1 MLRPVFEAVKAG
13 KPAAVAS
20 KMRFQDWAKSAVSV
34 EEERGT
40 SVLNVEYRDSDK
52 ELVLPITQMI
62 SQAYQSY
69 SNRGRSREIS
79 NVIEYLKEQ
88 IDSIKPQSE
97 ESSGEAIDYGYAN
110 GLSLLDGLPIAG
122 SVAGAGVSMKGTT
135 QGAQVSA
142 KGNSIEAARTTNL
155 QKLKVLEV
163 QIQAAKKAGADSIYY
178 ASQLGTMSD
187 LTFNQL
193 TTVDTRIADLRS
205 RLRDSDPLVQRLQRE
220 RQALVSYI
228 NKRTIALLEGK
239 IDLAKANIKA
249 LERPK
254 GVVKRHRELTQRA
267 LRDEATLV
275 TLQNQLKQFELE
287 QARATSPW
295 ELISTPTL
303 RENPVAPVKK
313 RVMALGLLG
322 GLLIGSGAALWQT
335 AEPVWCSTSTN
346 FNLCCLAHC
355 FSVYQPST
363 QSFG

>member
-1 MLRPVFEAVKAG
+1 M
-13 KPAAVAS
+13 
-20 KMRFQDWAKSAVSV
+20 
-34 EEERGT
+34 
-40 SVLNVEYRDSDK
+40 
-52 ELVLPITQMI
+52 
-62 SQAYQSY
+62 
-69 SNRGRSREIS
+69 
-79 NVIEYLKEQ
+79 IEYLKEQ

-155 QKLKVLEV
+155 QKLKALEV

-187 LTFNQL
+187 ITFNQL
-193 TTVDTRIADLRS
+193 TTVDTRLADLRS

-313 RVMALGLLG
+313 RIMALGLLG
-322 GLLIGSGAALWQT
+322 GLLIGSGAALVADRRTGLVFDINELQSLLPGPLLQRLPALDTKLWVDAASLLAAGPLSST
-335 AEPVWCSTSTN
+335 TSINNSIALVPVGDVPADQ
-346 FNLCCLAHC
+346 LA
-355 FSVYQPST
+355 
-363 QSFG
+363 SFAAKLDSALVDCELLVSNDLR